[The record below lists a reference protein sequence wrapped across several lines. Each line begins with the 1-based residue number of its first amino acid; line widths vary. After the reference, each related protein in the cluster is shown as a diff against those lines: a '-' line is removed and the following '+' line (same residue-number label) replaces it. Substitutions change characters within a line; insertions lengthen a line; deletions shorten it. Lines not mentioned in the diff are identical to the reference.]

1 MDFMSALDLHQADFF
16 EADCVVLNSL
26 SMLDKLDLSKYAKVW
41 MALDNDQAGEDATR
55 TVMGKYPHVKDLR
68 GDFSGFKDYNDK
80 LINLLQK

>member
-41 MALDNDQAGEDATR
+41 LALDNDQAGEDATR
-55 TVMGKYPHVKDLR
+55 IMMGKYAHVKDLR
-68 GDFSGFKDYNDK
+68 GDFAGYKDYNEK
-80 LINLLQK
+80 LIALTNH